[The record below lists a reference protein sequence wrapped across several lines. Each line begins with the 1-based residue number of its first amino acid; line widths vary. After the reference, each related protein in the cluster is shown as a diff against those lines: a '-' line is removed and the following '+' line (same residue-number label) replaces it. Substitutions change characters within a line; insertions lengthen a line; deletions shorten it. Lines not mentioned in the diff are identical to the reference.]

1 MIQVSCLDSFTD
13 FDDSFAHEISNELN
27 ALDNPKIIQKML
39 LENERAQKIMNFL
52 LDATLKYK

>member
-1 MIQVSCLDSFTD
+1 LDSFTD